1 MLARSAVE
9 TLGDRRKFSPV
20 ALLSSGGGAGDIP
33 LRTTVPLPFLI
44 VRKMKFASSLVGTWV
59 NVNERSPSPSV
70 VPPTVSMS
78 TNCPA
83 EDSLL
88 MVMVYAASGTSGS
101 VAVSAANAIPAGRK
115 ESKAT
120 ARMNGIFFNFSLS
133 PYMDF
138 RRLLLISFHRST
150 GRRGRGT
157 AAAAASSAATARQDH
172 PRHDRQHPQNREKH
186 FLHRILPQWMAG
198 SGLPLV
204 RPYRHFSPETSF
216 LIPGRKGSRRSRH
229 D

>member
-9 TLGDRRKFSPV
+9 TLGDRRMISRYAATIGSSVPIVDAARSIPSAWVVDRKFSPV

-44 VRKMKFASSLVGTWV
+44 VRKMKFASS
-59 NVNERSPSPSV
+59 
-70 VPPTVSMS
+70 
-78 TNCPA
+78 
-83 EDSLL
+83 
-88 MVMVYAASGTSGS
+88 GTSGS

-120 ARMNGIFFNFSLS
+120 ARMNGIFFNFPLS

-138 RRLLLISFHRST
+138 RRLLRIAFHRST
-150 GRRGRGT
+150 GRRGRGP

-172 PRHDRQHPQNREKH
+172 PRHDRQHRQTREKH
-186 FLHRILPQWMAG
+186 FLHRILHQWMAG